1 METIFVF
8 FIGAIF
14 GSFINASAYRI
25 VRRKDFIFERSC
37 CPVCEHQ
44 LSFLDM
50 IPIVSYFLKQGKCT
64 YCKNKIAKRYL
75 VAELLGG
82 TNTVV
87 CDSIT
92 GSIEIKFLY
101 FIILNLLLFMSLVDI
116 EIKEIKDSYQLIL
129 LIVATIIVSTEK
141 WSINNY
147 IGMIIISLPLLI
159 IALITKSIGGA
170 DIKLFFIL
178 GLIAKTEGIIIVYLL
193 TIVLAGGFA
202 LYKLIKEKNKKEEIA
217 LVPFVYLAFLL
228 YKSFEKHLLI
238 CLTIWLT

>member
-1 METIFVF
+1 MENIFVF
-8 FIGAIF
+8 FIGTIF
-14 GSFINASAYRI
+14 GSFINATAYRV
-25 VRRKDFIFERSC
+25 VRKIGFIFERSC
-37 CPVCEHQ
+37 CPVCHHQ

-50 IPIVSYFLKQGKCT
+50 IPIVSYVLKQGRCT
-64 YCKNKIAKRYL
+64 YCKNKITKRYL
-75 VAELLGG
+75 ITELLGG
-82 TNTVV
+82 INAVACWNSAEST
-87 CDSIT
+87 IQQ
-92 GSIEIKFLY
+92 FLFFY
-101 FIILNLLLFMSLVDI
+101 IFNLLLFMSLVDI